1 MGQKPRSYGWSPEQ
15 MARINA
21 RREARGADLYIDE
34 DMGDGDYM
42 ERYES
47 ESGKYG
53 AKATQR
59 KPAFPSK
66 RPSTLDAYNGQKSP
80 RDKMAERG
88 SMKDEAKA
96 RTEEFR
102 KKFKPEGSM
111 GIEKSVGSEAEKL
124 KRNRGMGISTPSY
137 LQGSYNRIGATA

>member
-1 MGQKPRSYGWSPEQ
+1 ME
-15 MARINA
+15 RIND
-21 RREARGADLYIDE
+21 RRAARGQEQLVNSNNDE
-34 DMGDGDYM
+34 EEY
-42 ERYES
+42 YEDQP
-47 ESGKYG
+47 ETKP
-53 AKATQR
+53 KAQR
-59 KPAFPSK
+59 GPAFPSK
-66 RPSTLDAYNGQKSP
+66 RPSTLDAYKGQKSLGE
-80 RDKMAERG
+80 RMAERG